1 MYYTSLDQLNIN
13 RNAKII
19 NLNCNNT
26 LRRRLLDLGFVK
38 GSSIKAVF
46 KSPTGDPIAYEIKNT
61 ILALRKDDTK
71 LINII
76 LD

>member
-71 LINII
+71 LINIV